1 MATPLDTRIP
11 PPILAVGF
19 AAAMGFS
26 ASVLQP
32 SPLPLLLRLA
42 CAVPVFIVAGRFG
55 FPAVAA
61 FNRAGTTI
69 NPVAV
74 DRATALVTEGIYRR
88 SRNPMYVALT
98 ALLLSLAF
106 VLGQPWVFAGPALF
120 ALFIHAFQIL
130 PEERAMIARFGPAYA
145 TYCLQVRRWL

>member
-98 ALLLSLAF
+98 ALLLCLAIA
-106 VLGQPWVFAGPALF
+106 LGQPWQLAGPLLF
-120 ALFIHAFQIL
+120 ALYIQAFQIT
-130 PEERAMIARFGPAYA
+130 PEERAMAAKFGQDYA
-145 TYCLQVRRWL
+145 QYRQTVRRWI